1 MSDKLTTTY
10 TNTSNKLSI
19 HTKPL
24 NSLAAK
30 LAAAKQTNSL
40 ASDNLLDFKQYPNRI
55 VIAVDDSGSMST
67 SMITTDTC
75 KCGGLL
81 LTEDLQYCNTCKKPL
96 LRSRMYMAKLAC
108 ESFLQVCNPSDTV
121 LGMYTIS
128 TSIDKSLN
136 WNYTDVTNLI
146 KELSATGGTP
156 TFETLDRI
164 IKKENAT
171 RVVLISDG
179 HSSNYTDNRE
189 QPVLTQYK
197 TKNVIIDTVFIG
209 SKDDTSG
216 IREMQT
222 IAETTGGQFIHFT
235 DAKDFASK
243 FKYLAPAYYGM
254 LTSGELKV

>member
-1 MSDKLTTTY
+1 MSDKLTTTD
-10 TNTSNKLSI
+10 TNSNKLSI

-67 SMITTDTC
+67 TMNNVQMEWPGYKTSTD
-75 KCGGLL
+75 K
-81 LTEDLQYCNTCKKPL
+81 
-96 LRSRMYMAKLAC
+96 SRMQMAKEAC

-136 WNYTDVTNLI
+136 WNYTEVTNLI

-179 HSSNYTDNRE
+179 HSSSYTDNRE
-189 QPVLTQYK
+189 HPVLTQYK
-197 TKNVIIDTVFIG
+197 TKNIIIDTVFIG
-209 SKDDTSG
+209 SKEDTSG

>member
-1 MSDKLTTTY
+1 MSDKLTITE
-10 TNTSNKLSI
+10 NNSNKLSVN
-19 HTKPL
+19 TRPL

-40 ASDNLLDFKQYPNRI
+40 ASDNLLDFKTYPNRI
-55 VIAVDDSGSMST
+55 VIAVDDSGSMSSHMMAGQT
-67 SMITTDTC
+67 
-75 KCGGLL
+75 
-81 LTEDLQYCNTCKKPL
+81 LTEVNQPKT
-96 LRSRMYMAKLAC
+96 RMETAKLAC

-136 WNYTDVTNLI
+136 WNYTEVTNLV
-146 KELSATGGTP
+146 KELSAMGGTP
-156 TFETLDRI
+156 TFETLQRI
-164 IKKENAT
+164 ITKENVT

-179 HSSNYTDNRE
+179 HSYSYSVDQT
-189 QPVLTQYK
+189 VLTQYK
-197 TKNVIIDTVFIG
+197 TKNVIIDAVFIG

-222 IAETTGGQFIHFT
+222 IAGTTGGQFIHFT

>member
-1 MSDKLTTTY
+1 MSDKLITTE
-10 TNTSNKLSI
+10 NNSNKLSVN
-19 HTKPL
+19 TRPL

-40 ASDNLLDFKQYPNRI
+40 ASDNLLDFKTYPNRI

-67 SMITTDTC
+67 TM
-75 KCGGLL
+75 
-81 LTEDLQYCNTCKKPL
+81 
-96 LRSRMYMAKLAC
+96 SRWDDDDRKQTRMKTAKLAC

-136 WNYTDVTNLI
+136 WNYTEITNLI
-146 KELSATGGTP
+146 KELTAMGGTP

-164 IKKENAT
+164 IKKENVT

-179 HSSNYTDNRE
+179 HSSSYSVDQT
-189 QPVLTQYK
+189 VLSQYK
-197 TKNVIIDTVFIG
+197 TKNIIIDAVFIG

>member
-1 MSDKLTTTY
+1 MSDKLTTTE
-10 TNTSNKLSI
+10 NNSNKLSVN
-19 HTKPL
+19 TRPL

-55 VIAVDDSGSMST
+55 VIAVDDSGSMS
-67 SMITTDTC
+67 SVMNNPTTVTQALDDSFN
-75 KCGGLL
+75 K
-81 LTEDLQYCNTCKKPL
+81 EK
-96 LRSRMYMAKLAC
+96 SRMQTAKEAC
-108 ESFLQVCNPSDTV
+108 EGFLQVCNPSDTV

-136 WNYTDVTNLI
+136 WNYIDVTNLI
-146 KELSATGGTP
+146 KELTATGGTP

-164 IKKENAT
+164 IKKENVT
-171 RVVLISDG
+171 RIVLISDG
-179 HSSNYTDNRE
+179 HSSGYNTESNSTL
-189 QPVLTQYK
+189 QQYK
-197 TKNVIIDTVFIG
+197 TKNVIIDAVFIG
-209 SKDDTSG
+209 SKDDISG

-235 DAKDFASK
+235 DTKDFASK

>member
-1 MSDKLTTTY
+1 MSDKLTTTD
-10 TNTSNKLSI
+10 TNTNKLHI

-24 NSLAAK
+24 NSLAAR

-40 ASDNLLDFKQYPNRI
+40 ASDNLLDFKTYPNRI

-67 SMITTDTC
+67 TM
-75 KCGGLL
+75 
-81 LTEDLQYCNTCKKPL
+81 
-96 LRSRMYMAKLAC
+96 SRWDDDDRKQTRMKTAKLAC

-136 WNYTDVTNLI
+136 WNYTEITNLI
-146 KELSATGGTP
+146 KELTAMGGTP

-164 IKKENAT
+164 IKKENVT

-179 HSSNYTDNRE
+179 HSSSYSVDQT
-189 QPVLTQYK
+189 VLSQYK
-197 TKNVIIDTVFIG
+197 TKNIIIDAVFIG

-243 FKYLAPAYYGM
+243 FKYLAPTYYGM